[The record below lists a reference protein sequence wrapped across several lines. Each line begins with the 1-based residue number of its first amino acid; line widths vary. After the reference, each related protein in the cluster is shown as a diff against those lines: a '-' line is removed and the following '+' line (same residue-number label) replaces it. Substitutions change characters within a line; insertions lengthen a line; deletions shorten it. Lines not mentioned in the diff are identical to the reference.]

1 MSHNAHGMFL
11 RSIAFRLPVAIRSSL
26 FTAHQTRLL
35 SLSHSPMQGQQFSFP
50 LQLPNPQSIVTL
62 QKVPN
67 PFTANPISPNTESGL
82 QTYLE
87 RNKAWAHR
95 TAEAKPDLFPAL
107 AKSQHP
113 SILWIGCSDSRAPE
127 TTLLDLDPGQVF
139 VHRNIANVLPA
150 TDLSSQSVI
159 YYAVEHLKV
168 QHVVVCGHIGC
179 GGVNAALANGSLG
192 LLDTWLAPVRRL
204 REENA
209 HHWEHLDAAEKAV
222 KLIEANVEAGVRT
235 VRENAVVIKAEK
247 ASGLKVHGCVYDVG
261 TGLLRELKCDEE
273 KKEHEDRVDAFEL
286 K

>member
-1 MSHNAHGMFL
+1 MPIPTLRKTPNAFQANAFL
-11 RSIAFRLPVAIRSSL
+11 LD
-26 FTAHQTRLL
+26 TE
-35 SLSHSPMQGQQFSFP
+35 QGLHP
-50 LQLPNPQSIVTL
+50 
-62 QKVPN
+62 
-67 PFTANPISPNTESGL
+67 
-82 QTYLE
+82 YLE

-107 AKSQHP
+107 AKGQQP
-113 SILWIGCSDSRAPE
+113 PILWIGCSDSRAPE

-150 TDLSSQSVI
+150 TDISSQSVI

-168 QHVVVCGHIGC
+168 QHVVICGHIGC

-209 HHWEHLDAAEKAV
+209 HHWAHLEQAERAV
-222 KLIEANVEAGVRT
+222 KLVEANVHAGVRT
-235 VRENAVVIKAEK
+235 VRENAVVIEAEK
-247 ASGLKVHGCVYDVG
+247 AHGLKVHGCVYDVG
-261 TGLLRELKCDEE
+261 TGLLRELECEE
-273 KKEHEDRVDAFEL
+273 GHKDHEERVEAFEL